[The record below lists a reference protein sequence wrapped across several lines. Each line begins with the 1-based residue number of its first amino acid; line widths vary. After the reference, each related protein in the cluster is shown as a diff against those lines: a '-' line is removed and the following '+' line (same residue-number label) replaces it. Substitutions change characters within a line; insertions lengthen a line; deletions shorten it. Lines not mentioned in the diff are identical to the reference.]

1 MSIIN
6 EDEILA
12 RIHKYKIFRKEGNLF
27 VDVYEGILGKP
38 AHKFVAVPN
47 LIFQEADTKYFGVG
61 DSQKEALKDCL
72 EKIKDVPIS
81 TIVPVDRTEP
91 PPLKSRSVTEPEEQP
106 GDSTA
111 FGKISKLFLKGSEK
125 TLKDKSK

>member
-12 RIHKYKIFRKEGNLF
+12 RVHKYKVFRREGNLF
-27 VDVYEGILGKP
+27 IDVYEGILGRP

-47 LIFQEADTKYFGVG
+47 LVFQEADKKYFGLG

-72 EKIKDVPIS
+72 QKIKDVPITLIIPFEQDEGPHPES
-81 TIVPVDRTEP
+81 ETAHKPDQ
-91 PPLKSRSVTEPEEQP
+91 RSKGLQGLAKFPR
-106 GDSTA
+106 
-111 FGKISKLFLKGSEK
+111 LFLRGSEK
-125 TLKDKSK
+125 TLKDEG